1 MTSIN
6 ITQLVKESN
15 TPTVLS
21 IDSPE
26 VIKAL
31 GAACQGEAK
40 MRHLWLKAANTVHL
54 AGVTY
59 MMLTKEGLV
68 KPVWDKLQSI
78 VINSQSANEI
88 VLFNSK
94 TIELNSTQRAERKIV
109 EDHVRLCMRR
119 IGEHLKKF
127 EHAAKNGL
135 TDVKS
140 MGESMAKQVQELIDK
155 MQRAKS
161 EKIDFPFNP
170 ALQALKT
177 AKAEFMKPLPTLTAK
192 DIK

>member
-6 ITQLVKESN
+6 ITQLVKETN
-15 TPTVLS
+15 TAKVLS

-26 VIKAL
+26 VVKAL

-40 MRHLWLKAANTVHL
+40 VHALWFKAANTVHS

-59 MMLTKEGLV
+59 MMLTKDGLV
-68 KPVWDKLQSI
+68 QSVWDKLERI
-78 VINSQSANEI
+78 VINSMSANDI
-88 VLFNSK
+88 VLVNSK
-94 TIELNSTQRAERKIV
+94 TIELNSTQRAERKNAT
-109 EDHVRLCMRR
+109 DHIRLCMRR
-119 IGEHLKKF
+119 IGEHLKKL
-127 EHAAKNGL
+127 EDIAKNGISAS
-135 TDVKS
+135 KS

-170 ALQALKT
+170 ALAALRA
-177 AKAEFMKPLPTLTAK
+177 AKAEFMKPLPSLTAK